1 MTAFP
6 AATWTRPPRQRSG
19 VLSLGILTLVAST
32 WLLVPQAL
40 VLWDALVLGIGAGDV
55 VEQGA
60 SAAVPATLVLAVGA
74 VASRIAWLLVL
85 AIPVLAAHGLV
96 LVVVAIVAGAS
107 GASGVAVLAH
117 LGDGFALLLCLV
129 AVIVALVATAAARA
143 GDRREG
149 ASWYAALVLAGVAA
163 LLVVATPY
171 LTATRQ
177 GMLPTFVADTV
188 VVGALVVVALV
199 AGLRSP
205 AARWTAAALAALT
218 ALWIVL
224 LETVMLPMAVV
235 DTVATAVSAPIAIA
249 VVRAVLLVLAG
260 ALIALSTRWLAKP
273 SGIAP
278 PIVPAR
284 APHAPHV
291 APPVVATPA
300 VAPPTA
306 AGEPVAVPAPVQQ
319 PQVHA
324 ATPAASAPASSA
336 HAPGVAADADAAL
349 DQGDRETPDD
359 APPPAAEPS
368 ERS

>member
-171 LTATRQ
+171 LTATPQ
-177 GMLPTFVADTV
+177 STLPTFVADTV

-224 LETVMLPMAVV
+224 LETVMLPMAIA
-235 DTVATAVSAPIAIA
+235 DAVATAVSAPIAIA

-284 APHAPHV
+284 APRTPPV
-291 APPVVATPA
+291 APPA
-300 VAPPTA
+300 VAAPTA
-306 AGEPVAVPAPVQQ
+306 AGEPVAVPATVQQ

-359 APPPAAEPS
+359 APPPAAGPS